1 MKLVYPIIL
10 YPMEEHEGGYTV
22 EVPDLPGCVT
32 EGHDL
37 ADALDMAR
45 DAASGWILDEMEDG
59 RAVPHASNITDVKP
73 DEPDGI
79 VSLISLDMDAY
90 AEKYGSKAVRKNV
103 TIPAWL
109 DTFGERNNIN
119 YSQVLREGLE
129 AATAP
134 CRMPDCHTPK
144 APALTLASAGAFVCS
159 PYAVSSM
166 ISASMMS
173 VSSWRSGMAWSS
185 RAASD
190 AVSLW
195 V

>member
-1 MKLVYPIIL
+1 MYYVATLDPHDDGSGRYDV
-10 YPMEEHEGGYTV
+10 TFA
-22 EVPDLPGCVT
+22 DLPGCVT

-129 AATAP
+129 S
-134 CRMPDCHTPK
+134 RYR
-144 APALTLASAGAFVCS
+144 ALQ
-159 PYAVSSM
+159 
-166 ISASMMS
+166 
-173 VSSWRSGMAWSS
+173 
-185 RAASD
+185 D
-190 AVSLW
+190 A
-195 V
+195 

>member
-37 ADALDMAR
+37 ADTLDMAR

-59 RAVPHASNITDVKP
+59 RGVPHASNFRDVKP
-73 DEPDGI
+73 DDPEGI
-79 VSLISLDMDAY
+79 VSLFSLDLDAY
-90 AEKYGSKAVRKNV
+90 SEKYGSKAVRKNV

-129 AATAP
+129 S
-134 CRMPDCHTPK
+134 RYR
-144 APALTLASAGAFVCS
+144 ALQ
-159 PYAVSSM
+159 
-166 ISASMMS
+166 
-173 VSSWRSGMAWSS
+173 
-185 RAASD
+185 D
-190 AVSLW
+190 A
-195 V
+195 